1 MGIVPSVHIA
11 MFMDYHPTTL
21 GGVQTAVAALRRG
34 LERAGHRVTVFA
46 APLPGASAEADP
58 DEADGDVVELAPL
71 AGAVVNGFPMVLPTA
86 RNAALIDAAFA
97 ARGPIDVVHTH
108 TTYGVAIAGMKAA
121 RRHRIPLVHT
131 AQSRDDAFIE
141 HTSPAPY
148 LSALALRTLHGRFVD
163 HPDVPHRPESRAA
176 RHAWHTIVGQ
186 AEAADAVIAPTRHF
200 ADLLT
205 AHGLTRPVRVVS
217 NGVDDALIDRALVE
231 KAHPGGAP
239 VGSTPPD
246 NTLAIDTHP
255 GKAPING
262 TPPGNATPGT
272 TQPGSA
278 TPGAAQPGNTPPST
292 TQPDDAQPGR
302 AVDTATTTSLRL
314 IWCGRLS
321 AEKRLLES
329 IEAVR
334 HVTACTLDIYGEGD
348 LSERAAAL
356 IAEYGLGD
364 RVTLHGRVSQQRC
377 LEAMAAAD
385 ALLFPSMGFDTQGMV
400 LLEAVAMGLPVV
412 HCDPDLAESVPAGAG
427 ICATDASPAAL
438 AEAIGTLAADRAR
451 LTALRTEMA
460 RHRDSVRQSRTV
472 EEITDVYRQA
482 RADTDPAPHPAVPQ
496 HLSEVPTAPG
506 ALPLIG
512 HSLAALRDAPGF
524 VTSLADLGPVV
535 RIRFGRK
542 TGYVLTTPE
551 LVREVGL
558 GEAELNRDDL
568 REAIADVAGGSVNV
582 LRGTEHKLRRR
593 MIAPALRQTR
603 LAEYTVTAAE
613 LADSW
618 SAGLPAG
625 TRVDL
630 MDEAHGLILDTV
642 SSTLFTA
649 EFSDPVRRRIRDNV
663 PWLLS
668 QVILRTAL
676 PPQIRRM
683 RLIANARWRHKAREL
698 RSEIGAAVTE
708 YRRRDEDFNDV
719 VSALI
724 RHTDPETGARLSDE
738 HIIDEAILMLA
749 GGVGSMAS
757 LTGWLWHEVMR
768 RPAIAER
775 LWAELDDV
783 VGSGPVRADH
793 IGKLNYLKQVVSET
807 LRFWGPWISAGNA
820 SGPVTVGGL
829 TIPDGTAIMFSP
841 YLVQHD
847 KRHFPNPEAFDPDR
861 WSPERAEEID
871 KKANLSFGVGRR
883 RCLGDHFALLEIT
896 LASAALLARWR
907 PEPDPDYVVRAS
919 NRDFV
924 LSPSAIP
931 VTLHRR

>member
-1 MGIVPSVHIA
+1 MGPQTTAHVGIVPGVHIA
-11 MFMDYHPTTL
+11 MFMDYHPATL
-21 GGVQTAVAALRRG
+21 GGVQTAVASLRHG
-34 LERAGHRVTVFA
+34 LERAGHRVTLFV
-46 APLPGASAEADP
+46 APQPGIAPDP
-58 DEADGDVVELAPL
+58 DEGVVELAPL

-97 ARGPIDVVHTH
+97 ARGPIDLVHTH
-108 TTYGVAIAGMKAA
+108 TTYGVAIAGMRAA

-141 HTSPAPY
+141 HTAPAPL
-148 LSALALRTLHGRFVD
+148 LSALALRTLHGRFVS
-163 HPDVPHRPESRAA
+163 HPSRMPRTAESRAA

-186 AEAADAVIAPTRHF
+186 AQAADRVIAPTEHF
-200 ADLLT
+200 ARLLRT
-205 AHGLTRPVRVVS
+205 HGLTRPLRVVS
-217 NGVDDALIDRALVE
+217 NGVDDALLQHTQTLPA
-231 KAHPGGAP
+231 GAGHE
-239 VGSTPPD
+239 VD
-246 NTLAIDTHP
+246 E
-255 GKAPING
+255 
-262 TPPGNATPGT
+262 
-272 TQPGSA
+272 Q
-278 TPGAAQPGNTPPST
+278 PST
-292 TQPDDAQPGR
+292 GP
-302 AVDTATTTSLRL
+302 LRL

-334 HVTACTLDIYGEGD
+334 RVPDCTLDVYGDGD
-348 LSERAAAL
+348 LSERAAA
-356 IAEYGLGD
+356 IVTENGLTG
-364 RVTLHGRVSQQRC
+364 RITLHGRVSQQQC
-377 LEAMAAAD
+377 LEAMAGAD
-385 ALLFPSMGFDTQGMV
+385 ALLFPSWGFDTQGMV
-400 LLEAVAMGLPVV
+400 LLEAIAVGLPVLY
-412 HCDPDLAESVPAGAG
+412 CDPDLAESIPGGAGARSAG
-427 ICATDASPAAL
+427 PSPAAM
-438 AEAIGTLAADRAR
+438 AETIAALAADRA
-451 LTALRTEMA
+451 ALATMRA
-460 RHRDSVRQSRTV
+460 ALAPSRASVRQSDRIDAIV
-472 EEITDVYRQA
+472 AVYRQA
-482 RADTDPAPHPAVPQ
+482 RTDNEPSAQPAVPQ
-496 HLSEVPTAPG
+496 RLADVPTAPG
-506 ALPLIG
+506 AVPLLG
-512 HSLAALRDAPGF
+512 HSLRALRDAPGF
-524 VTSLADLGPVV
+524 VTSLADLGPIV

-558 GEAELNRDDL
+558 GDAELNRDDL
-568 REAIADVAGGSVNV
+568 REAIEDVAGGSVNV
-582 LRGTEHKLRRR
+582 LRGAEHKLRRR
-593 MIAPALRQTR
+593 MIAPALRQSR

-613 LADSW
+613 LADTW
-618 SAGLPAG
+618 SSGLRPG
-625 TRVDL
+625 GRVDL

-649 EFSDPVRRRIRDNV
+649 EFSAAARRQIRDNV

-668 QVILRTAL
+668 QVIVRTAM
-676 PPQIRRM
+676 PPQVRRL
-683 RLIANARWRHKAREL
+683 RVIANRRWERKARHL
-698 RSEIGAAVTE
+698 RSAIGAAIAE

-757 LTGWLWHEVMR
+757 LTGWVWHEVMR
-768 RPAIAER
+768 RPDIGER
-775 LWAELDDV
+775 LRRELDEVIGD
-783 VGSGPVRADH
+783 GPVRADH
-793 IGKLNYLKQVVSET
+793 LARLPYLKQVVSET

-820 SGPVTVGGL
+820 SGPVPVGGL

-861 WSPERAEEID
+861 WSPERSDEVD

-896 LASAALLARWR
+896 LAAAALLARWE
-907 PEPDPDYVVRAS
+907 PVPDPGYRVRAS

-931 VTLHRR
+931 VTLRARTR